1 MLIVDLNR
9 ENYEYD
15 VHALVKSFFPEEQV
29 TVLTPE
35 SREDRREELSRA
47 ARIRINVSGR
57 EAVLAIDGREYRLE
71 VEEGARAQE
80 RLKEGFK
87 KFLYQVLS
95 KETGKE
101 LPWGNLTGIRPTK
114 IAYGFLEEGRSREE
128 IIRHYQE
135 KHFVSTGKAALS
147 VDIAARERELLS
159 RLHRGGYGE
168 AGYSRDSGKAGYSQ
182 DSGKAGYSR
191 GFGEAGYSLYVGI
204 PFCPTTCLYCSF
216 TSFPIGGYRKIV
228 DAYIDCLIREMDLV
242 AGQYAG
248 RTLDCVYIG
257 GGTPTTLEAEQL
269 DRLITALKDRF
280 DFSTVQEFTVE
291 AGRADSITPEKLQ
304 VLYRQKVAYALA
316 RQTGFDN
323 INMDLILGLPGELEA
338 DVQRTIDRVVE
349 LAPDSLTVHSLAVKR
364 ASRLNRWIQ
373 ENRAVMLHNTD
384 AARLGMVPYYLYRQ
398 KNMSG
403 NLENVGYAREGK
415 LGLYNILIM
424 EEVQTVMALGAGSIT
439 KLVLPDGRI
448 ERRENVKD
456 VKLYLEKL
464 EEMLERKREL
474 FALESSLEKES
485 L

>member
-204 PFCPTTCLYCSF
+204 PFCPTT
-216 TSFPIGGYRKIV
+216 PI
-228 DAYIDCLIREMDLV
+228 
-242 AGQYAG
+242 
-248 RTLDCVYIG
+248 
-257 GGTPTTLEAEQL
+257 
-269 DRLITALKDRF
+269 
-280 DFSTVQEFTVE
+280 
-291 AGRADSITPEKLQ
+291 
-304 VLYRQKVAYALA
+304 
-316 RQTGFDN
+316 
-323 INMDLILGLPGELEA
+323 
-338 DVQRTIDRVVE
+338 
-349 LAPDSLTVHSLAVKR
+349 
-364 ASRLNRWIQ
+364 
-373 ENRAVMLHNTD
+373 
-384 AARLGMVPYYLYRQ
+384 
-398 KNMSG
+398 
-403 NLENVGYAREGK
+403 
-415 LGLYNILIM
+415 
-424 EEVQTVMALGAGSIT
+424 
-439 KLVLPDGRI
+439 
-448 ERRENVKD
+448 
-456 VKLYLEKL
+456 
-464 EEMLERKREL
+464 
-474 FALESSLEKES
+474 
-485 L
+485 